1 MKTFLLTLAAAS
13 AIATALPVAA
23 QPYGG
28 PPRHGPPSAIAQGD
42 NLQGRI
48 DRAERDGRIGHRSAE
63 RLRFELRDT
72 DRLARSYRRDGVL
85 SRHER
90 ADLNR
95 RYGAIEESLHRAAR
109 R

>member
-1 MKTFLLTLAAAS
+1 MKKTLLALAAVSTMA
-13 AIATALPVAA
+13 AALPAAA

-28 PPRHGPPSAIAQGD
+28 PPHPGPPPAIAQGD

-63 RLRFELRDT
+63 RLRDALHDT
-72 DRLARSYRRDGVL
+72 DRLARAYRRDGVL

-95 RYGAIEESLHRAAR
+95 RYGAIEERLHRAAR